1 MNDVKSFFF
10 VNINEPLSLP
20 QKGSFVITQKK
31 RNASIRYECE
41 FKLIEQFFLDIQSP
55 LSLSVIETIVYYS
68 QRIYLSFTINPK
80 ISFHRQQVTTFISL
94 SLENF
99 YNNNHVIKRA
109 ALELFYIIALGT
121 KAYPSKFI
129 IYRRK
134 HIFSGNG
141 SIINSCTD
149 AFEYSQCCF
158 GNMLRIWRIKCI
170 NVAIIAL
177 YRRKRNC

>member
-10 VNINEPLSLP
+10 VNINELLSLP

-80 ISFHRQQVTTFISL
+80 ISFHWWKVTTFISL
-94 SLENF
+94 SLENSFSTITRFDFARIIF
-99 YNNNHVIKRA
+99 YNCIMYKGLPISVDYLSTQTYIFRKWLNHK
-109 ALELFYIIALGT
+109 
-121 KAYPSKFI
+121 
-129 IYRRK
+129 
-134 HIFSGNG
+134 
-141 SIINSCTD
+141 
-149 AFEYSQCCF
+149 
-158 GNMLRIWRIKCI
+158 
-170 NVAIIAL
+170 
-177 YRRKRNC
+177 

>member
-10 VNINEPLSLP
+10 VNINELLSLP

-80 ISFHRQQVTTFISL
+80 ISFHWWQVTTFISL
-94 SLENF
+94 SLENSF
-99 YNNNHVIKRA
+99 ST
-109 ALELFYIIALGT
+109 IIALWS
-121 KAYPSKFI
+121 KALRFNFTWI
-129 IYRRK
+129 IFYNCIRYD
-134 HIFSGNG
+134 GL
-141 SIINSCTD
+141 SI
-149 AFEYSQCCF
+149 
-158 GNMLRIWRIKCI
+158 
-170 NVAIIAL
+170 
-177 YRRKRNC
+177 